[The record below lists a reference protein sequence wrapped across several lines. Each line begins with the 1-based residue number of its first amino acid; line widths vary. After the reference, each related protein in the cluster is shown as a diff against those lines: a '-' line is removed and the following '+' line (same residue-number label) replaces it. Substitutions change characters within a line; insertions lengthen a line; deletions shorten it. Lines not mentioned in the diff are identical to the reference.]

1 MRAAADRSSHD
12 RPRLARIV
20 YQRAGRWWT
29 ASMPSFPGAY
39 SQGKT
44 KDEAYRNLLVA
55 IKDLVETYA
64 TAARPSRRRRAR
76 AA

>member
-1 MRAAADRSSHD
+1 
-12 RPRLARIV
+12 
-20 YQRAGRWWT
+20 
-29 ASMPSFPGAY
+29 MPSFPGAY